1 LTWRGRLS
9 NFRSVQYFNYYS
21 SGEEVLATHT
31 GSSSPS
37 LWDAI
42 VADGQLNTG
51 GKYTWTLQEKLKGRM
66 LTGTTLSSTYGG
78 WGWNTITYNLSYL
91 QSLAVPANAALVFDN
106 QLRTLPIFAVKGGG
120 REFNGGALFGSTGH
134 QDALKHRDQYLA
146 EAFPARTPPAG
157 ANPFHNSL
165 VNRNFD
171 MQTAFKS
178 GWPRVRVQ
186 QEDEDWKHSDL
197 REVAFLYTWPL
208 FTNLVFNGNLK

>member
-1 LTWRGRLS
+1 
-9 NFRSVQYFNYYS
+9 
-21 SGEEVLATHT
+21 
-31 GSSSPS
+31 
-37 LWDAI
+37 

-157 ANPFHNSL
+157 ANSVQRFEL
-165 VNRNFD
+165 VFGPGHNFD
-171 MQTAFKS
+171 MQSAFKS
-178 GWPRVRVQ
+178 GWPRVRALEATEQDRVN
-186 QEDEDWKHSDL
+186 WRHSDL
-197 REVAFLYTWPL
+197 RGVAFLYTWPL
-208 FTNLVFNGNLK
+208 FTNFVFNGNLK